1 MNFLVASI
9 ALLLLI
15 YHQITTWFPLFP
27 WNDIDN
33 LSRKDILLEAGTNGL
48 LMGTG
53 FVCLLH
59 ANTGFYHY
67 YPLIYYP
74 FLLSGEFF
82 QWWLPFLSGSFSKS
96 KVNFDYEKRYS
107 RTTKFIPQKS
117 GTRTPDANHTVL
129 HLLTLATTVL
139 VYIVRLST

>member
-1 MNFLVASI
+1 MNLITGSL

-15 YHQITTWFPLFP
+15 YHQITTWFPIFP
-27 WNDIDN
+27 WNDIAN

-48 LMGTG
+48 LMGLG
-53 FVCLLH
+53 FVCMIH

-82 QWWLPFLSGSFSKS
+82 QWWLPFISADFSKS
-96 KVNFDYEKRYS
+96 KVNFEYEERYS
-107 RTTKFIPQKS
+107 RTVKFIPHKA
-117 GTRTPDANHTVL
+117 GKRTPDANHTVL
-129 HLLTLATTVL
+129 HLLTIVTTIL
-139 VYIVRLST
+139 VYVDRLG

>member
-1 MNFLVASI
+1 MSYLA
-9 ALLLLI
+9 AATTLLLLV

-33 LSRKDILLEAGTNGL
+33 LSRKDILLEAGTNGI
-48 LMGTG
+48 LMGLG
-53 FVCLLH
+53 IACMIH

-82 QWWLPFLSGSFSKS
+82 QWWFPFFSVRFSKS
-96 KVNFDYEKRYS
+96 SINFDYERRYA
-107 RTTKFIPQKS
+107 RTVKFIRARA
-117 GTRTPDANHTVL
+117 GVRVPDANHTVL
-129 HLLTLATTVL
+129 HILTLATTVL
-139 VYIVRLST
+139 VYADRLK